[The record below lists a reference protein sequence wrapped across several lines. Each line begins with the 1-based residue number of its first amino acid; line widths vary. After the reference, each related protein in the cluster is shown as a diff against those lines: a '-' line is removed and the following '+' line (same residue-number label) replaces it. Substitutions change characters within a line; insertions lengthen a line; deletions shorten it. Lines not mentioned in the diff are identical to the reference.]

1 MDVEARHHR
10 LRCVERGLLVVGLAC
25 LTWCSFVWLR
35 ATVYQH
41 EQRDALERTLM
52 TEPQAG
58 TRRLQPF
65 QPASQPTNAR
75 ETLAAGNPIGSLEIP
90 RLRLSA
96 MVAEGDDD
104 STLRIAIGHLP
115 DTPLPWEDGN
125 SALAAHRDTFFR
137 PLRDIRIGDE
147 LRLTTAHEELRY
159 RVRETLVV
167 GPEDVGVL
175 DSTGSPSL
183 TLITCYPF
191 NFVGHAPQ
199 RFIVRAERTRTIAHA
214 TTVAEHL

>member
-1 MDVEARHHR
+1 M
-10 LRCVERGLLVVGLAC
+10 VGLAC
-25 LTWCSFVWLR
+25 LTWCCLVWLQ
-35 ATVYQH
+35 ATAFQR
-41 EQRDALERTLM
+41 EQRDALERTLV
-52 TEPQAG
+52 TGPQPGA
-58 TRRLQPF
+58 RRLEPSQPDSP
-65 QPASQPTNAR
+65 PASPR
-75 ETLAAGNPIGSLEIP
+75 ETLAAGSLIGSLEIP

-96 MVAEGDDD
+96 VVAEGDDD

-137 PLRDIRIGDE
+137 PLRYIRNGDE

-175 DSTGSPSL
+175 DSTDSPSL

-191 NFVGHAPQ
+191 NYVGHAPQ
-199 RFIVRAERTRTIAHA
+199 RFIVRAEAIARRIRS
-214 TTVAEHL
+214 

>member
-1 MDVEARHHR
+1 
-10 LRCVERGLLVVGLAC
+10 
-25 LTWCSFVWLR
+25 
-35 ATVYQH
+35 
-41 EQRDALERTLM
+41 
-52 TEPQAG
+52 
-58 TRRLQPF
+58 
-65 QPASQPTNAR
+65 
-75 ETLAAGNPIGSLEIP
+75 
-90 RLRLSA
+90 

-104 STLRIAIGHLP
+104 STLSIAIGHLP

-147 LRLTTAHEELRY
+147 LRLTTTVHEQLRY

-175 DSTGSPSL
+175 DSTDSPSL

-199 RFIVRAERTRTIAHA
+199 RFIVRAERMRSTAHA
-214 TTVAEHL
+214 TDAVSGDL

>member
-1 MDVEARHHR
+1 MCAEARHHW
-10 LRCVERGLLVVGLAC
+10 LRWVERGLLVVGLAG
-25 LTWCSFVWLR
+25 LTWCSLVWLQ
-35 ATVYQH
+35 ATAYQRN
-41 EQRDALERTLM
+41 QRDALERTLM
-52 TEPQAG
+52 TEPSRQDLPL
-58 TRRLQPF
+58 TSDRQ
-65 QPASQPTNAR
+65 
-75 ETLAAGNPIGSLEIP
+75 TLAAGSLIGSLEIP
-90 RLRLSA
+90 RLRVSA

-167 GPEDVGVL
+167 GPEDVRVL
-175 DSTGSPSL
+175 DSTDSPSL

-191 NFVGHAPQ
+191 NYVGHAPR
-199 RFIVRAERTRTIAHA
+199 RFIVRAEAIARRIRS
-214 TTVAEHL
+214 

>member
-1 MDVEARHHR
+1 MCAEPRHHW
-10 LRCVERGLLVVGLAC
+10 LRGVERGLLVVGLAC
-25 LTWCSFVWLR
+25 LTWCSLVWLR

-41 EQRDALERTLM
+41 EQRDALEHTLVS
-52 TEPQAG
+52 EPQAG
-58 TRRLQPF
+58 TRPLQPS
-65 QPASQPTNAR
+65 QPAPQPTSIR
-75 ETLAAGNPIGSLEIP
+75 GTLAAGSLIGSLEIP

-115 DTPLPWEDGN
+115 DTPLPWENGN

-137 PLRDIRIGDE
+137 PLRDIRSGDE
-147 LRLTTAHEELRY
+147 LRLTTVREELWY

-175 DSTGSPSL
+175 DSTGSPTL

-191 NFVGHAPQ
+191 NYVGHAPQ
-199 RFIVRAERTRTIAHA
+199 RFIVRAERFRVGA
-214 TTVAEHL
+214 VSGHL

>member
-1 MDVEARHHR
+1 
-10 LRCVERGLLVVGLAC
+10 
-25 LTWCSFVWLR
+25 
-35 ATVYQH
+35 
-41 EQRDALERTLM
+41 
-52 TEPQAG
+52 
-58 TRRLQPF
+58 
-65 QPASQPTNAR
+65 
-75 ETLAAGNPIGSLEIP
+75 
-90 RLRLSA
+90 

-167 GPEDVGVL
+167 GPEDVRVL
-175 DSTGSPSL
+175 DSTDSPSL

-191 NFVGHAPQ
+191 NYVGHAPQ
-199 RFIVRAERTRTIAHA
+199 RFIVRAEAIARRIRS
-214 TTVAEHL
+214 

>member
-1 MDVEARHHR
+1 MCAEARHHW
-10 LRCVERGLLVVGLAC
+10 LRWVERGLLVVGLAC
-25 LTWCSFVWLR
+25 LTWCSLVWLR

-41 EQRDALERTLM
+41 EQRDALEHTLV
-52 TEPQAG
+52 TEPQAR
-58 TRRLQPF
+58 TRPLQPS
-65 QPASQPTNAR
+65 QPAPQPTSIR
-75 ETLAAGNPIGSLEIP
+75 GTLAAGSLIGSLEIP

-137 PLRDIRIGDE
+137 PLRDIRSGDE
-147 LRLTTAHEELRY
+147 LRLTTVREELWY

-175 DSTGSPSL
+175 DSTGSPTL

-191 NFVGHAPQ
+191 NYVGHAPQ
-199 RFIVRAERTRTIAHA
+199 RFIVRAERFRVGA
-214 TTVAEHL
+214 VSGHL